1 MFGKKLRPFM
11 LPPAA
16 WLRPLL
22 GVFVTLSLLSCHS
35 SSVEERAAPLPA
47 PEVGASFDVS
57 AVMRQVH
64 FAWRPEGSGWRGGH
78 STYDA
83 RASADGLRL
92 TPFFHPRVGA
102 SDEGRSRTASRPTAV
117 EGAPFTL
124 GAVQVRRGRGEAWAT
139 KTRVQVEKG
148 GHLSLSREGVSEHL
162 RNAEDGVQ
170 QEWVFEAAPSGAGDL
185 VLTLPVQGLAFTEAS
200 EQGLHFRDAKSG
212 LGFRYGH
219 AAWVDATGRRTP
231 LQARHRAGA
240 IQLQIPEAL
249 LEATV
254 FPATLAPT
262 ISPEIGTDQPV
273 PEPQIYSQEAPAVA
287 SNGSGQ
293 LVVWEDF
300 RGLDFEIFGARVSG
314 AGVVLDDWGI
324 HISRESSF
332 PEKPSVASNGTDY
345 LVVWEDTLSG
355 NAATI
360 RGTRVSAAGE
370 VRDVTGL
377 ALGTSTSGQHAPDV
391 ASNGTDYLVVW
402 WDMRNGNP
410 DIYGTRVAS
419 TGEVADGSGL
429 VIANAAQAQT
439 APSVAS
445 NGTDYFVVWEDGRA
459 GNPDVFGARVTSA
472 GAVVE
477 DSGLAISTEAHS
489 QLTPSVAANGTDY
502 LVAWEDTRLDSAG
515 DIFGARVT
523 SAGAVVDAS
532 GFAISTALQSQD
544 TPSVASNGTDYL
556 VVWGDARLAKAGNI
570 FGARVTG
577 TGTVVDGSEFAIS
590 TPSSGQTRPSVVFNG
605 TDFYVAWQ
613 DARSSLDI
621 YGARVTTTGEVLDP
635 SGVVLS
641 TAANGQLFPEVASNG
656 TDYLVV
662 WSGHRQRD
670 NSAAIFGVRVSGAGE
685 VLDAS
690 GLEISPA
697 GNHLFHKVASNGKDY
712 LVVWEDVTE
721 LDSRIMGARVT
732 GAGAILDAQGLVL
745 SAPTVQSSR
754 TPSVASNGTDY
765 LVVWNARPGETL
777 LSTISGTRV
786 TSAGAVLEASGLAI
800 SGPPA
805 LVEAPAVASNGT
817 DYLVVWQDYRND
829 NSDIYGARVTSA
841 GAVLETSGFVITT
854 AVDTQR
860 DPAVAS
866 NGTDYF
872 VAWGDFRRSSA
883 SDVYGARVSREG
895 AVLDPS
901 GVAIS
906 TATRYQQFP
915 SVASLGAE
923 YVVVWQDHSVST
935 PNPNI
940 HGARVTNAGFV
951 RESTGFAIAD
961 TSDTEEAPSVA
972 FAGSGRTAFVVYH
985 RFDLSAPYWNDR
997 VRGRFVTFNDN
1008 QPPTAAPQAVEAVE
1022 DTLLDIQLQGSDPEG
1037 QALTY
1042 DIVTLP
1048 QHGTLGGTGAR
1059 RTYAP
1064 AARYSGPDSFT
1075 FRVSD
1080 GEFVS
1085 AVARVSIQVAP
1096 FNDAPSVPVLVS
1108 PAAGALLESGLVA
1121 FQWNASTD
1129 EEGEALTYQLEVLQG
1144 GAAVRTH
1151 STVAT
1156 TWTLAASEALPPG
1169 SYAWRVKATDAR
1181 DAASAFSAERT
1192 LTVEDVQTPMD
1203 GGIPDAGEPD
1213 AGAPD
1218 AGEPDA
1224 GEPDAGEPDAGVPD
1238 AGAPDAGA
1246 GTDGGTVPPPESSDT
1261 SGCGCTPIPGAGPGA
1276 PLTLTALGLLLR
1288 LSQRR
1293 PPLTEREKGGA
1304 SEAVDGGYE
1313 KRDAWGRQ
1321 VLDGTGAVAGG
1332 EAATGQGT
1340 SCQ

>member
-1 MFGKKLRPFM
+1 M
-11 LPPAA
+11 LPSAV
-16 WLRPLL
+16 WLRSLL
-22 GVFVTLSLLSCHS
+22 GVVVTLSLLSCRS
-35 SSVEERAAPLPA
+35 SSVEESAAPLPA
-47 PEVGASFDVS
+47 PEAGASFDVS

-83 RASADGLRL
+83 RASADGLTL
-92 TPFFHPRVGA
+92 TPFFHPRVDA
-102 SDEGRSRTASRPTAV
+102 SGV
-117 EGAPFTL
+117 EGAPLTL
-124 GAVQVRRGRGEAWAT
+124 GAVQVRRGLRETRATEA
-139 KTRVQVEKG
+139 RVRVEKG
-148 GHLSLSREGVSEHL
+148 GHLFLSREGFTEHL

-170 QEWVFEAAPSGAGDL
+170 QEWVFEAAPVGTGDL
-185 VLTLPVQGLAFTEAS
+185 VLNLPVRGLAFAEGS

-219 AAWVDATGRRTP
+219 AAWVDATGRSTP
-231 LQARHRAGA
+231 LQARYRAGA
-240 IQLQIPEAL
+240 IQFQVPEAL
-249 LEATV
+249 LEATL

-262 ISPEIGTDQPV
+262 ISPEIGTNQPV
-273 PEPQIYSQEAPAVA
+273 PEPQIYSQQAPSVA

-300 RGLDFEIFGARVSG
+300 RGLAFEIFGARVSS
-314 AGVVLDDWGI
+314 AGVVLDDWGL
-324 HISRESSF
+324 HISRESEF
-332 PEKPSVASNGTDY
+332 PSSPSVASNGTDY

-355 NAATI
+355 SEASI
-360 RGTRVSAAGE
+360 RGTRVSGAGE
-370 VRDVTGL
+370 VHDVTGL

-419 TGEVADGSGL
+419 TGEVVDGAGL
-429 VIANAAQAQT
+429 AIARAAQAQSL
-439 APSVAS
+439 PSVAS
-445 NGTDYFVVWEDGRA
+445 NGTDYFVVWEDARA
-459 GNPDVFGARVTSA
+459 GNPDVFGTRVTSA
-472 GAVVE
+472 GAVLE
-477 DSGLAISTEAHS
+477 DSGLAIASESHS
-489 QLTPSVAANGTDY
+489 QVTPSVASNGTDY
-502 LVAWEDTRLDSAG
+502 LVAWEDARLESAG

-523 SAGAVVDAS
+523 SAGVVLDASAFAISTESQSQETPSVASNGTDYLIVWEDARLNDAGDIFGARVTSTGAVVDAS
-532 GFAISTALQSQD
+532 GFAISTIY
-544 TPSVASNGTDYL
+544 N
-556 VVWGDARLAKAGNI
+556 
-570 FGARVTG
+570 
-577 TGTVVDGSEFAIS
+577 
-590 TPSSGQTRPSVVFNG
+590 GQTRPSVAFNG

-621 YGARVTTTGEVLDP
+621 YGARVTTTGEVLDS

-641 TAANGQLFPEVASNG
+641 TAANGQSFPEVASNG

-662 WSGHRQRD
+662 WSGHRQQD
-670 NSAAIFGVRVSGAGE
+670 NSAAIFGVRVSGSGE

-697 GNHLFHKVASNGKDY
+697 GNHLFHKVASNGTDY

-721 LDSRIMGARVT
+721 IESRVMGARIT
-732 GAGAILDAQGLVL
+732 GGGVILDAQGLVL
-745 SAPTVQSSR
+745 SAPTVRSSSA
-754 TPSVASNGTDY
+754 PSVASNGTDY
-765 LVVWNARPGETL
+765 LVVWNTRPGETS

-786 TSAGAVLEASGLAI
+786 TSAGAVLDASRLTI

-805 LVEAPAVASNGT
+805 LVDAPAVASNGT

-841 GAVLETSGFVITT
+841 GAVLEASGFVITT

-906 TATRYQQFP
+906 TAARYQQFP

-940 HGARVTNAGFV
+940 YGARVTNAGAVRAPMGFV
-951 RESTGFAIAD
+951 IAD
-961 TSDTEEAPSVA
+961 TADTEEAPSVA
-972 FAGSGRTAFVVYH
+972 FAGSGRTAFVVYD
-985 RFDLSAPYWNDR
+985 RFDLSAPYWNHR
-997 VRGRFVTFNDN
+997 VRGRFMTFNDN
-1008 QPPTAAPQAVEAVE
+1008 QPPSAVSQAVGAVE
-1022 DTLLDIQLQGSDPEG
+1022 DTPLEILLQGSDPEG

-1048 QHGTLGGTGAR
+1048 QHGVLSGTGAR

-1085 AVARVSIQVAP
+1085 AVVRVSIQVTP
-1096 FNDAPSVPVLVS
+1096 FNDAPSIPVLVS
-1108 PAAGALLESGLVA
+1108 PAQGARLESGLVA

-1144 GAAVRTH
+1144 GEAVRTH
-1151 STVAT
+1151 STMTT
-1156 TWTLAASEALPPG
+1156 TWALAASEALPPG

-1192 LTVEDVQTPMD
+1192 FTVAEVPLPTD
-1203 GGIPDAGEPD
+1203 GGVPD

-1224 GEPDAGEPDAGVPD
+1224 GTGVDGGVADAGT
-1238 AGAPDAGA
+1238 
-1246 GTDGGTVPPPESSDT
+1246 GTDGGTVPPPDDSDT
-1261 SGCGCTPIPGAGPGA
+1261 SGCGCNPIPGAGPGA

-1288 LSQRR
+1288 SSRR
-1293 PPLTEREKGGA
+1293 R
-1304 SEAVDGGYE
+1304 
-1313 KRDAWGRQ
+1313 R
-1321 VLDGTGAVAGG
+1321 
-1332 EAATGQGT
+1332 
-1340 SCQ
+1340 